1 MNRKFN
7 TFAETEDL
15 LLTAI
20 GLPGNSIRTISAAT
34 GIKPNTLYKWKSST
48 AHLSSSKADSL
59 LLYFQEKEPER
70 LARAYDAQRLSQSK

>member
-1 MNRKFN
+1 MHQRYT

-34 GIKPNTLYKWKSST
+34 GIKKWKSST
-48 AHLSSSKADSL
+48 VHLSSSKADSL